1 MGLAGVSLGRELRAL
16 ALIRGVM
23 AILVNAKNA
32 QTTALRVRTGLT
44 EHTCKGLGPV
54 EAPTP
59 RYTHDCARIFPF
71 LAMLATSSA
80 PVH

>member
-1 MGLAGVSLGRELRAL
+1 MPPL
-16 ALIRGVM
+16 RGVM
-23 AILVNAKNA
+23 AIFVNAKNT